1 MSTMVLLDA
10 TPLGAVTNPALT
22 AETRDVSAW
31 LEDLLQHRMRV
42 VIPEIADY
50 EVRREL
56 LRARKT
62 RGIGRLDALAV
73 RLEYLPLTTAVMRR
87 AAEFWAMT
95 RQRGRPTAPDHALE
109 GDMILAAQATLLGGE
124 GDLVVIAT
132 SNVGHL
138 SLVIDAR
145 HWRETKPEE

>member
-1 MSTMVLLDA
+1 MSMMVLLDA

-31 LEDLLQHRMRV
+31 LENLLQYRIRIF
-42 VIPEIADY
+42 IPEIADY

-62 RGIGRLDALAV
+62 QGIRRLDALAA
-73 RLEYLPLTTAVMRR
+73 RLECLPLTTAVMRR
-87 AAEFWAMT
+87 AAEFWATT
-95 RQRGRPTAPDHALE
+95 RQRGRPTAPDHALD

-124 GDLVVIAT
+124 GDQVIIAT

-138 SLVIDAR
+138 SLFVDAR
-145 HWRETKPEE
+145 HWRDINR